1 MNKLLKI
8 IMIVF
13 AALAGLLIVAVVLT
27 VLFFPG
33 ERIRTT
39 VEKEASSALGMPV
52 SVGKIGLSFA
62 GLPSVR
68 ASDITV
74 GSAQQGE
81 TPLLTVKSIK
91 ARVNIFALVKKNI
104 EIESLEIDEPHVML
118 LTREDDSTNLPPS
131 SEKNEPKASGPPQ
144 LPFPITMHSFSINDG
159 LVEVDNRKDG
169 SLLTLENLSYQLAVN
184 VTKDLKEL
192 NADGKLNV
200 ENISYAGIEDDTKKT
215 IIDELSLSF
224 THELSGDLTTGNVS
238 LSRGDIMAGGMP
250 VSLTADIEGWTKT
263 TFSLSTGTHDAVNLL
278 ELIPVALFPDKG
290 KIGISGTYSLDVNGE
305 IDSEPVKSAVKYTGN
320 MDINSMSIE
329 YEGMP
334 EKIEE
339 IHCRI
344 AFNEKDITL
353 NDVRALIGGSRF
365 SVSGTLNNYTE
376 TPSLAVTTEGSI
388 DLKEVG
394 DALPQLSESG
404 LKGKMTF
411 KLAVNGPPSDPQAIS
426 VDGNA
431 TLDGVEV
438 LVPESLQHPA
448 LLNGAVSITPS
459 SLTVDNF
466 MLKSGKSDLVFKGTV
481 TDYPALVWPKK
492 GVYAVFKGSLTS
504 DMLDLTDM
512 LIFDEDAPTPKP
524 WHMEQAIKSMPIPP
538 NLSVDNSIKLNTV
551 VFDKLKADSVNG
563 RFTVK
568 DGSFDLHDLNIRAYK
583 GVLSGDAGLTLTEIG
598 DAEYKGSFK
607 LNALDAGAFLSSFF
621 GVRED
626 MFSGKLSSS
635 LTFNGAGLDS
645 VSMLENL
652 TGFGNLDIDKGSISN
667 WKFTRE
673 LGSYLKFL
681 NFDKLDFDSIRN
693 KFRVENSQVIT
704 PDMRIKTSFADIT
717 LDGTAGFDKSIDYS
731 ISMLLDETTS
741 AKAARQISALSSLFK
756 GGTGRLELTVDA
768 GGTLTSPK
776 FSLDT
781 SKAEDQLKARLKD
794 SLKKEAEKFLDK
806 QDGDLKKKGK
816 ELLKNIF
823 KKN

>member
-159 LVEVDNRKDG
+159 LVEVDNRK
-169 SLLTLENLSYQLAVN
+169 
-184 VTKDLKEL
+184 
-192 NADGKLNV
+192 
-200 ENISYAGIEDDTKKT
+200 
-215 IIDELSLSF
+215 IDELSLSF